1 MIPMIA
7 ATDIVASLRGTLM
20 RGLDILL
27 PPRCLGCG
35 EGLAGHGRLCAACWS
50 GLAFITE
57 PCCAAC
63 GYPFE
68 LSMPG
73 GGLCGACTARRP
85 PWRRGRSALVY
96 DDASRDL
103 VLAFKRGD
111 RTELAVPLAAMMVQA
126 GGALLADCEL
136 VLPVPLHRGRLFA
149 RRFNQSALLSRA
161 IARAGGLDHAPDLL
175 VRVRATASQGGL
187 DRRRR
192 HSNVRGAF
200 RLRRPVEGR
209 RVLLVDDVL
218 TTGATAAAATRVL
231 LAGGAAAVDVLT
243 LARVATPGQIPI

>member
-1 MIPMIA
+1 MFAMIA
-7 ATDIVASLRGTLM
+7 ATDIVASLRGAML

-35 EGLAGHGRLCAACWS
+35 DGLADHGRLCAGCWS

-57 PCCAAC
+57 PCCDAC

-68 LSMPG
+68 HVLPG

-111 RTELAVPLAAMMVQA
+111 RTELAGPLAAMMVQT
-126 GGALLADCEL
+126 GSGLLAGCDL

-149 RRFNQSALLSRA
+149 RRYNQSVLLSRA
-161 IARAGGLDHAPDLL
+161 IARTASLDHAPDLL
-175 VRVRATASQGGL
+175 LRVRPTVSQGGL
-187 DRRRR
+187 DRRQRQR
-192 HSNVRGAF
+192 NVRGAF
-200 RLRRPVEGR
+200 RLRRPVDGR

-231 LAGGAAAVDVLT
+231 LAGGAASVDVLT
-243 LARVATPGQIPI
+243 LARVATAGQIPI